1 MSLKNNPLLAICY
14 QNTAHLT
21 MTGKALQYINTH
33 DILQN
38 IFIYLNKSAQ
48 IEKKTWY
55 QRAAL
60 YNSSII
66 YKVYENKVHNIA
78 VLIAKLKNSTY
89 SQILKIQK

>member
-1 MSLKNNPLLAICY
+1 M
-14 QNTAHLT
+14 
-21 MTGKALQYINTH
+21 
-33 DILQN
+33 
-38 IFIYLNKSAQ
+38 IFYKIYIYLNKSAQ
-48 IEKKTWY
+48 IEKKKTWY

>member
-1 MSLKNNPLLAICY
+1 M
-14 QNTAHLT
+14 
-21 MTGKALQYINTH
+21 
-33 DILQN
+33 
-38 IFIYLNKSAQ
+38 IFYKIYIYLNKSAQ

-78 VLIAKLKNSTY
+78 VLIAKLKNITY
-89 SQILKIQK
+89 GQILKIQK

>member
-1 MSLKNNPLLAICY
+1 M
-14 QNTAHLT
+14 
-21 MTGKALQYINTH
+21 
-33 DILQN
+33 
-38 IFIYLNKSAQ
+38 IFYKIYIYLNKSAQ